1 MLRLSKA
8 LCRPSRLHGHS
19 QGSAPCL
26 DVFREHLLHQ
36 NVHVWLPRQGPG
48 TLSFPSQV
56 RPRSSAAH
64 RGCSGAGGTAGA
76 LACLRAAGAVAW
88 LLPTLNFLTASL
100 TARAK
105 WGGRGESKN
114 LVLLLGHAVPGMVLD
129 AWERLKTCF
138 LRSQN
143 RVILYSERHSSNV
156 HNMKECQNK
165 GSHHYVSRS

>member
-1 MLRLSKA
+1 MGTARV
-8 LCRPSRLHGHS
+8 RPPVWMSLESTCFIKTSTCGFHGKDLE
-19 QGSAPCL
+19 PW
-26 DVFREHLLHQ
+26 VFRRRSDLAPLQ
-36 NVHVWLPRQGPG
+36 AGGAALPR
-48 TLSFPSQV
+48 
-56 RPRSSAAH
+56 AH
-64 RGCSGAGGTAGA
+64 RGCSSAGGTAGA

-114 LVLLLGHAVPGMVLD
+114 LALLLGHAVPGMVLD
-129 AWERLKTCF
+129 TRERLKTCF

-143 RVILYSERHSSNV
+143 RVILYSKRRSSNV

-165 GSHHYVSRS
+165 GSHRYVSRS